1 MDDTDFTTP
10 PHAPPAAPGAGMQKL
25 NDRATRIFM
34 TLVEGLRVGDA
45 KKLDNAAG
53 AFMAVSVD
61 FLVGEEHQTP
71 SGPPWA
77 LYAVAHYYRANGDLI
92 PDPDVEFYVVD
103 DPEQPASKAIYPIA
117 IDHGPLGYH
126 RYAELE
132 STGRLSRVLPRGQA
146 DLARFCDVWMKN
158 VAAQQGLVLS

>member
-1 MDDTDFTTP
+1 MDDTNFTAP
-10 PHAPPAAPGAGMQKL
+10 PPAARTPDGAGMRKL

-45 KKLDNAAG
+45 RKLDNARG

-61 FLVGEEHQTP
+61 FLVGEELRTA
-71 SGPPWA
+71 SGRPWA
-77 LYAVAHYYRANGDLI
+77 LYAIAHNYLANGDLI

-103 DPEQPASKAIYPIA
+103 DPDRPAEKAVYPIA

-126 RYAELE
+126 RYADLGR
-132 STGRLSRVLPRGQA
+132 TGQLANVRPPGQA

-158 VAAQQGLVLS
+158 IAAQQRLEVG

>member
-1 MDDTDFTTP
+1 MDDTNFT
-10 PHAPPAAPGAGMQKL
+10 APPSAPPTPDDAGMRKL
-25 NDRATRIFM
+25 NERATKIFM

-45 KKLDNAAG
+45 RKLDNARG

-61 FLVGEEHQTP
+61 FLVGEEVRTP

-77 LYAVAHYYRANGDLI
+77 LYAVAHYYLANGDLI

-103 DPEQPASKAIYPIA
+103 DPARPGAKAVYPIA

-126 RYAELE
+126 RYADLGR
-132 STGRLSRVLPRGQA
+132 TGQLANLRPPGQA

-158 VAAQQGLVLS
+158 IATQQRLDVR

>member
-1 MDDTDFTTP
+1 MDDTNFTAP
-10 PHAPPAAPGAGMQKL
+10 PPAAPTPDGAGMRKL
-25 NDRATRIFM
+25 NDRATKIFM

-45 KKLDNAAG
+45 RKLDNARG

-61 FLVGEEHQTP
+61 FLVGEELRP
-71 SGPPWA
+71 ASGPPWA
-77 LYAVAHYYRANGDLI
+77 LYAIAHNYLANGDLI

-103 DPEQPASKAIYPIA
+103 DLDRPAEKAVYPIA

-126 RYAELE
+126 RYADLGR
-132 STGRLSRVLPRGQA
+132 TGRLANMRPQGQA

-158 VAAQQGLVLS
+158 IAAQQRLEVR